1 MAAETILVIDADQET
16 DQKIIST
23 LEAEG
28 YLVFSGSSQVVTQE
42 MAAKLRPS
50 LIYLKPLAASAAG
63 FEPCKQIHNIPLL
76 KDVPII
82 ILATIKGSLDPRYTT
97 YYGIVDFLKLTF
109 TPEELI
115 KKTEMFLEFMRPAP
129 GFERPAPEEE
139 PKERVEDRTE
149 PAVFGA
155 APPEPEHPVEP
166 ELPEKPEIPAEPA
179 FREPELPKEEPA
191 PAPPKPRPA
200 PAQRKQNPFEEEDSW
215 GKGPAVAAPM
225 KHSSGPVYSSSAVK
239 RRKSPLLP
247 VLIVVLVLALLG
259 GAGLLAYLFVP
270 QVRDMV
276 QGLTGRAPRQVQTAA
291 KPAEPLPMP
300 APQPAPAA
308 PSPEPPAPPAAVAP
322 AAPAP
327 AVAPETP
334 AAPAQPSAPSKP
346 AAAQGKPFFAVQV
359 GAFRTKEIAAD
370 LVKNLK
376 AKGFEA
382 YAQEGVARDK
392 SPIVRVLVG
401 RFDKRDQAALLAR
414 EIQSKERIQ
423 TTIYH
428 GE

>member
-16 DQKIIST
+16 EQKIIST

-50 LIYLKPLAASAAG
+50 LIYLKPLAPSAAG
-63 FEPCKQIHNIPLL
+63 FEPCKQIHNIPFL

-97 YYGIVDFLKLTF
+97 YYGIVDFLNPTF
-109 TPEELI
+109 TPEDLI

-129 GFERPAPEEE
+129 GFERHEAPEE
-139 PKERVEDRTE
+139 PAEDGDVKAE
-149 PAVFGA
+149 PAGFGA
-155 APPEPEHPVEP
+155 APGEPALPVEP
-166 ELPEKPEIPAEPA
+166 ELPEEPEIPVQPV
-179 FREPELPKEEPA
+179 FREPELPREEPA
-191 PAPPKPRPA
+191 PAQQKPRPA
-200 PAQRKQNPFEEEDSW
+200 PAQRKQNPFEEEEPW
-215 GKGPAVAAPM
+215 GRGPAVSAPV
-225 KHSSGPVYSSSAVK
+225 KHSSSPVYSSAAVQ

-259 GAGLLAYLFVP
+259 GGGFLAYLFVP

-276 QGLTGRAPRQVQTAA
+276 QGLTGTAPKQVQTAA

-300 APQPAPAA
+300 APQPVPAA
-308 PSPEPPAPPAAVAP
+308 PAPEPPAQPAAAAP
-322 AAPAP
+322 AAPAQ
-327 AVAPETP
+327 AVQPKTP
-334 AAPAQPSAPSKP
+334 AAPAQPSAPSIP
-346 AAAQGKPFFAVQV
+346 AASQHKPFFAVQV
-359 GAFRTKEIAAD
+359 GAFKTKEIAAD

-401 RFDKRDQAALLAR
+401 RFDKREPAALLAR
-414 EIQSKERIQ
+414 EIQSKERMQ